1 MRDVLKISQ
10 CKDTKN
16 SLFRA
21 SIYGNMHRNLTFYM
35 SFCRFSYSAVIYDL
49 LYNNLAVF
57 QFNLQSF
64 EVVQF
69 LNEDLNLILRFPYEM
84 EHQLMCITVTGIS
97 CHMIVIRNLGEHLIE
112 RHVVKDN
119 SRIAYNLCRPL
130 PRSPS
135 MGRVIINRCVSL
147 PTTTYSFNQQMV
159 GITSVFIL
167 VDDVTGF
174 LFGICCWMVEHF
186 KKLEDS
192 VQVCIGTANERI
204 CIRKRETNRSNGR
217 ENGTKPMFFAKKQ

>member
-21 SIYGNMHRNLTFYM
+21 SIYGNMHRNLTFCV
-35 SFCRFSYSAVIYDL
+35 SFCRFSYCAVIYGL
-49 LYNNLAVF
+49 LYSNLVTF

-64 EVVQF
+64 EMVQF

-84 EHQLMCITVTGIS
+84 EHQLMCITVTETN
-97 CHMIVIRNLGEHLIE
+97 CHMIVIRNLGEHLDE

-119 SRIAYNLCRPL
+119 SRIAYNLCRPF

-135 MGRVIINRCVSL
+135 MGRVIFNRCVSL
-147 PTTTYSFNQQMV
+147 LTTTYSFNQQMV
-159 GITSVFIL
+159 CITSVFIL

-192 VQVCIGTANERI
+192 VQACIGTANERI

>member
-1 MRDVLKISQ
+1 
-10 CKDTKN
+10 
-16 SLFRA
+16 
-21 SIYGNMHRNLTFYM
+21 
-35 SFCRFSYSAVIYDL
+35 
-49 LYNNLAVF
+49 
-57 QFNLQSF
+57 
-64 EVVQF
+64 
-69 LNEDLNLILRFPYEM
+69 
-84 EHQLMCITVTGIS
+84 
-97 CHMIVIRNLGEHLIE
+97 
-112 RHVVKDN
+112 
-119 SRIAYNLCRPL
+119 
-130 PRSPS
+130 
-135 MGRVIINRCVSL
+135 MGRVIFNRCVSL

-217 ENGTKPMFFAKKQ
+217 ENGTKPMFFAKKQWIGNCRMVNYYYLCTRFSEAAGELERIVDASLEHKPLKNNWRNGFNQSCRRGICYRQRVP